1 MTTKAVEIK
10 SVETDLAFGEICSS
24 AIEGFHELLA
34 IVYKPLFE
42 SQDSW
47 GKSSGEDVK
56 EFFSSLSKFSHAL
69 LEAVGILQG
78 GIELQSLS
86 GSLILRTS
94 LKLMIEQRPTMTF
107 WTTLLWFSKIGA
119 TISNQFWVNKIDPKL
134 TMKNQALILN
144 LSIGEIEWRNLIA

>member
-1 MTTKAVEIK
+1 
-10 SVETDLAFGEICSS
+10 LAFGDICSS
-24 AIEGFHELLA
+24 AIEVFHKLLA

-56 EFFSSLSKFSHAL
+56 ELFSSLSKFSHAL
-69 LEAVGILQG
+69 LEAVGSLQG

-94 LKLMIEQRPTMTF
+94 LKLMIGQRPTMTF
-107 WTTLLWFSKIGA
+107 WKIVA
-119 TISNQFWVNKIDPKL
+119 TISNQFCVSMINPRL
-134 TMKNQALILN
+134 TLNNLARLLN
-144 LSIGEIEWRNLIA
+144 LSIG